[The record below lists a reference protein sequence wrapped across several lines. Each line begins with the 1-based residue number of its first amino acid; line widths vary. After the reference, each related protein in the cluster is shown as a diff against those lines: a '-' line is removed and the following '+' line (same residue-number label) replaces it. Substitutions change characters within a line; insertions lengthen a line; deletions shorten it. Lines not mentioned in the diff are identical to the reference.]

1 MSVHKELRPL
11 HEAFAKFC
19 PGTCIEKYAEGGHV
33 EIKDVHGIED
43 GIYITPLC
51 VDCNNQFDKDI
62 ELQPLSVMV
71 EEVDSI
77 IEK

>member
-1 MSVHKELRPL
+1 M
-11 HEAFAKFC
+11 
-19 PGTCIEKYAEGGHV
+19 

-43 GIYITPLC
+43 GIYLTPLC